1 MKIFQTSVKSKR
13 SFTVLATAIIL
24 LAVPAGASAQG
35 TVRDHRTP
43 AKVIDHR
50 KYVRDHRAP
59 MVPAK
64 GGGVTVTDRERKPNK
79 DAFWP

>member
-1 MKIFQTSVKSKR
+1 MRIFQTSIKSKR

-24 LAVPAGASAQG
+24 LAVPAAAQSG
-35 TVRDHRTP
+35 VRDHRTP

-50 KYVRDHRAP
+50 QYVRDHRAP
-59 MVPAK
+59 KVPAN
-64 GGGVTVTDRERKPNK
+64 GGGVTVTTGKWRKSH